1 MKKIF
6 QIILIFFVIS
16 CADPSKE
23 NTDLFDLIPTEPILI
38 LKYNSQKEFNSGSFN
53 KILNSSLKIE
63 SEVIDYELINGT
75 VLRSFHNLGK
85 KKIRTILFSELKNI
99 NQKPIP
105 IDSLKYNGFY
115 IKRSKKYEKE
125 YFHTVKNGFYIQSTL
140 SLIHI

>member
-38 LKYNSQKEFNSGSFN
+38 LKYDSQKEFNSGRFN

-63 SEVIDYELINGT
+63 SEVIDYELIKGT

-85 KKIRTILFSELKNI
+85 KEIRTILFSELKNI

-115 IKRSKKYEKE
+115 IKRSKKK
-125 YFHTVKNGFYIQSTL
+125 
-140 SLIHI
+140 